1 LYTETS
7 SRSIWSASLFAR
19 YCLILDLG
27 FAGLTAIMTLVLL
40 VVLMIYMIYMQE
52 SPILHDELPYLL
64 KSIGVLLLLTLT
76 YAVSAWMLHRQL
88 LGRWL
93 MQAMALIFLAALLWR
108 VLGAS

>member
-1 LYTETS
+1 M
-7 SRSIWSASLFAR
+7 IAR

-27 FAGLTAIMTLVLL
+27 LAGLTAIMTLVLL

-52 SPILHDELPYLL
+52 SPVLHDELPYLI
-64 KSIGVLLLLTLT
+64 KSIVVLLLLTLA
-76 YAVSAWMLHRQL
+76 YGISAWMMHRQL

-93 MQAMALIFLAALLWR
+93 MQAIALAFLAALLWQ

>member
-7 SRSIWSASLFAR
+7 SRSTWSTAIFAR

-27 FAGLTAIMTLVLL
+27 FASLTAIMTLVLL
-40 VVLMIYMIYMQE
+40 VVLMIYIIYMQQ

-64 KSIGVLLLLTLT
+64 KSIAVLLLLTLI
-76 YAVSAWMLHRQL
+76 YAVSAWMMHRQL

-93 MQAMALIFLAALLWR
+93 MQAVALIFLTALLWQ
-108 VLGAS
+108 VLGAA

>member
-1 LYTETS
+1 MYSEPS
-7 SRSIWSASLFAR
+7 SRSAWLASLFAR
-19 YCLILDLG
+19 YCLIIDLG
-27 FAGLTAIMTLVLL
+27 LAGLTAIMTLVLL

-64 KSIGVLLLLTLT
+64 KSIVVLLLLTLA
-76 YAVSAWMLHRQL
+76 YGISAWMMHRRL

-93 MQAMALIFLAALLWR
+93 MQVIALIFLAALLWQ